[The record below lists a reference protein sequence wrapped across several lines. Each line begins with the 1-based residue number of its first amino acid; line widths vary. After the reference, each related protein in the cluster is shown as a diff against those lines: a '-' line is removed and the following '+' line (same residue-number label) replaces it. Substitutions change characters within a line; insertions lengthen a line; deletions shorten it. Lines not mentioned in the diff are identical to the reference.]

1 MFNVKSAT
9 AINYS
14 SNRLPFI
21 IRKYSAEDH
30 ISADIQLLCFASH
43 SNVKQELHTWEQIGC
58 MMIATVLMHIKQNM
72 RVSEHEA
79 RRRQDQDATGV
90 KWGVG

>member
-1 MFNVKSAT
+1 
-9 AINYS
+9 
-14 SNRLPFI
+14 
-21 IRKYSAEDH
+21 
-30 ISADIQLLCFASH
+30 
-43 SNVKQELHTWEQIGC
+43 